1 MSPHAARPVSYNEV
15 PERLWKEQGMPER
28 WVLPEGSP
36 LYPTLPYVYEQ
47 YRRLSVYFRA
57 PEEAVRQILPAPLEY
72 VSDVAEAFILSVPQ
86 VSGLVPYSEGGIVV
100 TARYRDIVG
109 GHVAY
114 EYVENDDSLA
124 AGREIW
130 GYPKK
135 LAAVGY
141 REGGE
146 RVEGSLRRRGVRIL
160 NAEAVLD
167 GSPIQPPGLLPRLV
181 VRRIPRVDGPG
192 LVLGQVILND
202 PEARSP
208 SAALAVAT
216 SPSKPPTGTRSTSSG
231 RWRSWGRH

>member
-1 MSPHAARPVSYNEV
+1 
-15 PERLWKEQGMPER
+15 MPER

-167 GSPIQPPGLLPRLV
+167 GSPIQPPRLLPRLV

-192 LVLGQVILND
+192 LELEQVILND
-202 PEARSP
+202 LEGTVAERRTGRGHLAFEASDWDP
-208 SAALAVAT
+208 LYKLGPLEVLGAALTVGSFVLT
-216 SPSKPPTGTRSTSSG
+216 YGKELSRQV
-231 RWRSWGRH
+231 